1 MFTRRQ
7 KILLVICAGMLIVFS
22 IGFAVY
28 MIGSIVMQRPI
39 PDIVQG
45 VFSPFYYW
53 VEIVLGA
60 FALLAAACFRNAR
73 KFRPVMVLLI
83 VIGIVNLAAG
93 ACLLI
98 FHPFDHVFEEFS
110 HVQTI
115 G

>member
-7 KILLVICAGMLIVFS
+7 MILLVICAGMLVVFS
-22 IGFAVY
+22 FGFAAY

-45 VFSPFYYW
+45 VFSPFYNW

-60 FALLAAACFRNAR
+60 FALVAAACFRNAR
-73 KFRPVMVLLI
+73 KFWPVMVLLA
-83 VIGIVNLAAG
+83 VIGLVNITAG
-93 ACLLI
+93 VYQLVY
-98 FHPFDHVFEEFS
+98 HPFDFVFEELS
-110 HVQTI
+110 HVQTL